1 MKRSSLKLSGIGLSS
16 GNSPCKSVA
25 VKPAKH
31 PTAGPRTIFLGML
44 LAVSTPGFADHL
56 PAKLY
61 LQAWNLP
68 GRTYADLA
76 PAKTV
81 RDLPE
86 YPRQKVDPEILRR
99 AKDFLGNGQAFSVIL
114 MQDGQIVFEGYAND
128 ATAASK
134 LIAMS
139 ASKSLTSLAIGEALC
154 AGKIRNLDESAQNYA
169 PSLRDTAYGRSSV
182 ANLLKMASGAM
193 DPTNT
198 DGIHSQEDLGRMTKG
213 ELTILDLIR
222 KHGSQHSIFG
232 SPVKAG
238 ERYAYNGLDTEA
250 LGKVI
255 EASTGVSLPRWF
267 EATVWQKA
275 GAEAPARWQSDHT
288 GTAIAQYGMNL
299 TARDFARVGQY
310 ALERLS
316 GKAGDDCMAGYLK
329 AAGSEKISRQ
339 SRNTPTYG
347 YQFPVDVNGKP
358 WMYGHGGQ
366 MIGMNPETGKLLV
379 TMGYRGAF
387 GDAHSLFN
395 DWALKP

>member
-1 MKRSSLKLSGIGLSS
+1 MKTTGLNWVTSVF
-16 GNSPCKSVA
+16 SPPRYSESVTA
-25 VKPAKH
+25 KPARN
-31 PTAGPRTIFLGML
+31 PIAGPRTIFFGL
-44 LAVSTPGFADHL
+44 LLVVSTPGFADHF

-61 LQAWNLP
+61 LQASNLP

-81 RDLPE
+81 RALPE
-86 YPRQKVDPEILRR
+86 YPREKVDPGILRQ
-99 AKDFLGNGQAFSVIL
+99 AKDFLGNGHAFSLIL

-128 ATAASK
+128 AGAASK
-134 LIAMS
+134 LLTMS
-139 ASKSLTSLAIGEALC
+139 ASKSMTSLAIGEALC
-154 AGKIRNLDESAQNYA
+154 AGKIRDLDEIAQSYA

-182 ANLLKMASGAM
+182 ANLLKMASGAL
-193 DPTNT
+193 DPGDS
-198 DGIHSQEDLGRMTKG
+198 DGVHSYEDLGRMTKG

-222 KHGSQHSIFG
+222 KYGSQHSIFG

-238 ERYAYNGLDTEA
+238 ERYAYNNLDTEA

-255 EASTGVSLPRWF
+255 EEATGISLPRWF
-267 EATVWQKA
+267 EVTVWQKA
-275 GAEAPARWQSDHT
+275 GAEAPARWQSDHK
-288 GTAIAQYGMNL
+288 GSAIAAYGMNL
-299 TARDFARVGQY
+299 ITRDFARIGQY
-310 ALERLS
+310 AMDQLS
-316 GKAGDDCMAGYLK
+316 GRAGDGCMAAYLK
-329 AAGSEKISRQ
+329 AAGSKKISRQ
-339 SRNTPTYG
+339 SRITPAYG

-387 GDAHSLFN
+387 GAAHSLFN